1 MNPIYSEL
9 KQSIIDLN
17 DTKVKEVSNRI
28 VKEGHDF
35 LLAIEACAEG
45 LREIGDQFEAGSM
58 FLPELI
64 KSGKLMKDVT
74 GILGPEMLKKG
85 NRQEPLGKV
94 VIGTV
99 PGDVHDIGKDIVAT
113 MLFVQGFEVYDLG
126 KDVPIKQFVEKAKEV
141 SADIVAA
148 SALLSSTMPALKE
161 LVNALVEAGSRD
173 KIKILVGGA
182 PVTPEWAKK
191 IGADGTGE
199 NAVEAVKIAKELIG
213 GKS

>member
-1 MNPIYSEL
+1 MNPIYSEI

-17 DTKVKEVSNRI
+17 DTEVKEVSNRI
-28 VKEGHDF
+28 VKEGHDL
-35 LLAIEACAEG
+35 LLALEACAEG

-64 KSGKLMKDVT
+64 KSGQLMKDVT
-74 GILGPEMLKKG
+74 GIFGPEMLKKG
-85 NRQEPLGKV
+85 NRKEPLGKV

-113 MLFVQGFEVYDLG
+113 MMFVQGFEVYDLG
-126 KDVPIKQFVEKAKEV
+126 KDVSISHFVEKAKEV
-141 SADIVAA
+141 NADIVAA

-161 LVNALVEAGSRD
+161 LVNAFIEAGDRD

-182 PVTPEWAKK
+182 PVTPEWAKR

>member
-1 MNPIYSEL
+1 MKPIYSEI

-17 DTKVKEVSNRI
+17 DTKVKEVSNRM
-28 VKEGHDF
+28 VKEGHDL